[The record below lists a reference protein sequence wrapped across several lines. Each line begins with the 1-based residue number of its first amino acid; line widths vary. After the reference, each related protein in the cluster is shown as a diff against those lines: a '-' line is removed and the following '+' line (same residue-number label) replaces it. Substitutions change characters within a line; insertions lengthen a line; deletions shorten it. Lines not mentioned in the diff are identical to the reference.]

1 MKKLIVLNY
10 TNGKVH
16 DYIVSS
22 NKEIDESY
30 VGDLGFSASNC
41 EWMCGED
48 IKVIF
53 HKEVLK

>member
-1 MKKLIVLNY
+1 MKKLIVLDY
-10 TNGKVH
+10 TNSKVH

-22 NKEIDESY
+22 NKDIEESDIS
-30 VGDLGFSASNC
+30 DLGFDSNC